1 MRNYKTH
8 LTAPYRHWA
17 QYVWEGLEVSH
28 CCQQSVASR
37 RESKEQATATT
48 LTATKEDKS
57 IDSGIVT
64 CLEEMVP
71 C

>member
-1 MRNYKTH
+1 M
-8 LTAPYRHWA
+8 HWA

-28 CCQQSVASR
+28 CCQQRVASR

-48 LTATKEDKS
+48 LTATKDAKS
-57 IDSGIVT
+57 IDSGIVIL
-64 CLEEMVP
+64 LEELVP